1 MRIPI
6 LGSLIRI
13 TGLVGLF
20 HLRGRRKRHRPTGD
34 ELMRMSE
41 ADFAEFL
48 RASGLKT
55 VTTAGLAAMDGHAD

>member
-1 MRIPI
+1 
-6 LGSLIRI
+6 
-13 TGLVGLF
+13 
-20 HLRGRRKRHRPTGD
+20 
-34 ELMRMSE
+34 MRMSE